1 MLTALVANHSI
12 SVFTLAIMVKSDF
25 LDAVRI
31 LKKGW
36 FVATTNKN
44 ITVLEFQ
51 VSDVWHTEI
60 LQSLYPIV

>member
-1 MLTALVANHSI
+1 
-12 SVFTLAIMVKSDF
+12 MVKSDF

-51 VSDVWHTEI
+51 VSDVRHTEI